1 MMMSEKHKLG
11 HALMQNISQRKLRM
25 FVVLSLVF
33 GLTACASND
42 FTDLQS
48 YIRQVKARPAGRIAP
63 VPEFETYET
72 YAYSA
77 SNLRDPFKMFDND
90 AEVVETPQTN
100 NGLQPDLNRNKET
113 LEQYPLDTLHFVGDL
128 EKDGEKWAIITS
140 PDNLVHRVKVGN
152 HLGTNYGE
160 IVAITDTKII
170 INEIIRDGMGGWIK
184 REAALSL
191 SE

>member
-1 MMMSEKHKLG
+1 MKIQNGVVGQVKIPKPGGKELKL
-11 HALMQNISQRKLRM
+11 
-25 FVVLSLVF
+25 FTLSLLMSTLV
-33 GLTACASND
+33 ACASSD
-42 FTDLQS
+42 YSDLQR
-48 YIRQVKARPAGRIAP
+48 YIQQVKARPAGRITP

-72 YAYSA
+72 YAYAA
-77 SNLRDPFKMFDND
+77 SSLRDPFKMFDSD
-90 AEVVETPQTN
+90 AELVEDQASNT
-100 NGLQPDLNRNKET
+100 GLKPDLNRNKET

-140 PDNLVHRVKVGN
+140 PDNLVHRVKIGN

-160 IVAITDTKII
+160 IVAITETKII
-170 INEIIRDGMGGWIK
+170 ITEIIRDGMGGWIE

>member
-1 MMMSEKHKLG
+1 MMIHNRVVG
-11 HALMQNISQRKLRM
+11 HAGVEQQTGKEMRL
-25 FVVLSLVF
+25 FVLLFLVST
-33 GLTACASND
+33 LAACASSD
-42 FTDLQS
+42 FSDLQQ
-48 YIRQVKARPAGRIAP
+48 YIQQVKARPAGRISP

-77 SNLRDPFKMFDND
+77 SSLRDPFKMFDSE
-90 AEVVETPQTN
+90 AEVVEDQASRT
-100 NGLQPDLNRNKET
+100 GLQPDINRNKET
-113 LEQYPLDTLHFVGDL
+113 LEQYPLDTLHFVGNL
-128 EKDGEKWAIITS
+128 EKDGEKWAIVTS

-160 IVAITDTKII
+160 IVAITETKII
-170 INEIIRDGMGGWIK
+170 ITEIIRDGMGGWIE